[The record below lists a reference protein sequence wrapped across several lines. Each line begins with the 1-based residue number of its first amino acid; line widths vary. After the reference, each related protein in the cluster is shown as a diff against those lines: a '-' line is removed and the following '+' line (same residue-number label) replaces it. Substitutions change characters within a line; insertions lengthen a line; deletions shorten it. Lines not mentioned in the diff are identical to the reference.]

1 MHRVLMGASIALLT
15 TTVAFA
21 DQATPATK
29 SLYDRIGGQAALTKV
44 VDDFVAKAAAN
55 PKVNFTRNGMWTASD
70 AAVKALKVHLVNFL
84 GSAFG
89 GPQKYTGRSMKEA
102 HKGMA
107 ITQAEFDALAAD
119 LKSVLEAH
127 KVPKAEI
134 DEIMKIAASTAPDIV
149 EKR

>member
-1 MHRVLMGASIALLT
+1 MSRYLLCVTIALLAT
-15 TTVAFA
+15 ATAFA
-21 DQATPATK
+21 EQATTKK

-44 VDDFVAKAAAN
+44 VDDFVARAAAN
-55 PKVNFTRNGMWTASD
+55 PKVNFTRNGTWNASD
-70 AAVKALKVHLVNFL
+70 AAVKALKTHLVNFL

-119 LKSVLEAH
+119 LKAVLEAN
-127 KVPKAEI
+127 KVPSAEVN
-134 DEIMKIAASTAPDIV
+134 EIMKIAASTAPDIV
-149 EKR
+149 EKK